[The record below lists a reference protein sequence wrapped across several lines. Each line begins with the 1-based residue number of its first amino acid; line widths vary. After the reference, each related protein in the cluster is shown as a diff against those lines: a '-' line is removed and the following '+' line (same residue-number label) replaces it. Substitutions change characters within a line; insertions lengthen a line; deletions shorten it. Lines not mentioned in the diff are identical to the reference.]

1 MADIKL
7 LDCTLRDGGYV
18 NSWNW
23 GFAAAKDIIASLTRA
38 GTDIVEVGFLRNV
51 DGYNPDVTVCNTI
64 EELNRLLPAHTG
76 STMYSGMAMR
86 SNYDIAKL
94 SPYEGHGIEMLRIT
108 AHDYDIREGMD
119 FAREVKARGYKLSI
133 NPINIMGY
141 ADKDLL
147 WILDQV
153 NEIHPYQFSIVDTFG
168 SMRRR
173 DLERIVSLVDHNLA
187 PDIRVGLHLH
197 ENMALSFCLAQE
209 FLDKHLGRDTTV
221 DGSLMGMGRIPGNL
235 PIELIADYMNETLGC
250 HYDIDEMMD
259 AIQDHIAPLKGET
272 AWGYTPAYFLS
283 ARYNLHRDY
292 AEHYL
297 DKGDLTN
304 RDINHILAGFDRSK
318 ATAYDKDYADRL
330 YREYQN
336 RAIDDTAALDTL
348 RTAFGGKTVLVLA
361 PGASLAEE
369 TGRNAVAAAKADC
382 IVSANFCPAFCQPD
396 YAFFTN
402 SKRFEK
408 LDLAALPCPVVLTS
422 NLRPLPQGALAVN
435 EAAVQRS
442 GAGMISVE
450 CRVDDQQVATYYGD
464 GVIVSTPTG
473 STAYSLSAGGPVVAP
488 GCRCLVI
495 SPLAPHN
502 LTMRPVV
509 IPDTAVITLH
519 VHTRR
524 SDAFVTLDNRVYAVG
539 QEATF
544 TVKRAEQKI
553 FLAVPHNISFYDTLR
568 NKMMWGI
575 DIRS

>member
-1 MADIKL
+1 MPDIKL

-147 WILDQV
+147 WILEQV

-209 FLDKHLGRDTTV
+209 FLDKHLGRDTAV

-369 TGRNAVAAAKADC
+369 TGRNAVAAAKANC
-382 IVSANFCPAFCQPD
+382 IVSANFCPEFCQPD

-435 EAAVQRS
+435 YDRLAAPDVQNASLGSNSVQARS
-442 GAGMISVE
+442 PRLCRQPAARSHRARSCVQHRHGRCHQSLRAGCDLYHPQRI
-450 CRVDDQQVATYYGD
+450 RKITRFAHD
-464 GVIVSTPTG
+464 STFG
-473 STAYSLSAGGPVVAP
+473 S
-488 GCRCLVI
+488 GCRR
-495 SPLAPHN
+495 HH
-502 LTMRPVV
+502 
-509 IPDTAVITLH
+509 D
-519 VHTRR
+519 RR
-524 SDAFVTLDNRVYAVG
+524 RRV
-539 QEATF
+539 
-544 TVKRAEQKI
+544 
-553 FLAVPHNISFYDTLR
+553 L
-568 NKMMWGI
+568 
-575 DIRS
+575 